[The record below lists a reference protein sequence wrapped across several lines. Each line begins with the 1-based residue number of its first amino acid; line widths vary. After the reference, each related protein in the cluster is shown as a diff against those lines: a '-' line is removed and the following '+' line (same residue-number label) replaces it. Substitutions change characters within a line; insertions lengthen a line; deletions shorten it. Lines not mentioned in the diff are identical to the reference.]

1 MFGENLVHYKKL
13 QKDFFYFYFFSS
25 FTFQMLSWKSYPHPR
40 GLQPA
45 LFPNPPTP
53 AFWPWHS
60 PVLGHIIFTRPRA
73 TPPSDDRL
81 GHLLLYMQLEKQ
93 ALGVPVSSY
102 RCSSNRVT
110 GPFSSLGTF
119 SRYSIGDP
127 VFHLIDDCEHPL
139 LYLQGIA

>member
-1 MFGENLVHYKKL
+1 MRCSIFFFRFLDKK
-13 QKDFFYFYFFSS
+13 KFSKTIFIRYFLHLHF
-25 FTFQMLSWKSYPHPR
+25 KCYPESPLYPPPTLLH
-40 GLQPA
+40 
-45 LFPNPPTP
+45 NPPTP
-53 AFWPWHS
+53 TSWPWHS
-60 PVLGHIIFTRPRA
+60 PELGHIIFTRPRA